1 MEEEVIESANNLEV
15 AEQEETVESTVETET
30 TEEVEEVVEQE
41 DIQTEEPKEEVQEKQ
56 SKEENSKYANARRR
70 AEEEAQKK
78 IEQARKE
85 AYEKG
90 LEQGKI
96 QSYIGKQNPYTGQDI
111 KDNYDVQEYLEMFE
125 LDSNGKDPISGY
137 RELQKEKARKEAEEK
152 IKAEEKEKQ
161 DNWYKDDTKDFVEK
175 YSVEK
180 LQELTKDA
188 DFNLF
193 AEGKIGKEKVILAK
207 PQTYMN
213 LSGESVRE
221 LISFFK
227 IDLSDVI
234 VIYDDFDL
242 NCGFIR
248 IRENGS
254 AGTHNGMRS
263 IIQEIASSAFPRI
276 RVGFKPEGGTD
287 IPLLNLV
294 LSGISEKD
302 KPIFNKS
309 MAAAANAATEFA
321 NGKSLQQIMQKYN
334 GKAE

>member
-15 AEQEETVESTVETET
+15 ADQEEIVESTIETET
-30 TEEVEEVVEQE
+30 TEQVEEVTEQE

-111 KDNYDVQEYLEMFE
+111 KDDYDVQEYLEMFE
-125 LDSNGKDPISGY
+125 LDSKGKDPINGY
-137 RELQKEKARKEAEEK
+137 RELQKDKARKEAEEK

-180 LQELTKDA
+180 LQELTKNA

-193 AEGKIGKEKVILAK
+193 AEGKIGRVPLA
-207 PQTYMN
+207 QIY
-213 LSGESVRE
+213 ESYQK
-221 LISFFK
+221 LISK
-227 IDLSDVI
+227 YEQKSVETAKQI
-234 VIYDDFDL
+234 VANNTTTPGAI
-242 NCGFIR
+242 
-248 IRENGS
+248 EE
-254 AGTHNGMRS
+254 TEV
-263 IIQEIASSAFPRI
+263 QEMDWNNMSSEQF
-276 RVGFKPEGGTD
+276 
-287 IPLLNLV
+287 
-294 LSGISEKD
+294 EKYI
-302 KPIFNKS
+302 K
-309 MAAAANAATEFA
+309 
-321 NGKSLQQIMQKYN
+321 
-334 GKAE
+334 KAKDGELK